1 MYYVSTLVG
10 EPSRPP
16 YLHVDKL
23 DVPKVSHY
31 PTMHTFGANSKTKLI
46 IRLTFVSMPKLCD
59 IVSHMQTTYLN
70 TLLDFYI

>member
-16 YLHVDKL
+16 YLHIVKL

-31 PTMHTFGANSKTKLI
+31 PTIHTFGAKFKTKII
-46 IRLTFVSMPKLCD
+46 IRLMFVSMPKLCD
-59 IVSHMQTTYLN
+59 IVSHMQTMYLN